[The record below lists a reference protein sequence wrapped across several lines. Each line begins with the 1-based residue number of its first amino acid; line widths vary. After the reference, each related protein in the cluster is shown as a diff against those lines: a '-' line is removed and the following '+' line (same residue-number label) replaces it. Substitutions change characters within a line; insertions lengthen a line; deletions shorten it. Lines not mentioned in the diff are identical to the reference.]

1 MRVGEFT
8 ECFLDARPRAKW
20 CTYMSLL
27 NPLSVCDIGTM
38 IVSLSQIRKL
48 RLRVI
53 QLVRDGG
60 RT

>member
-8 ECFLDARPRAKW
+8 ERFLDARPHAKW
-20 CTYMSLL
+20 FTYTSLL

-38 IVSLSQIRKL
+38 IVPLSQIRKL